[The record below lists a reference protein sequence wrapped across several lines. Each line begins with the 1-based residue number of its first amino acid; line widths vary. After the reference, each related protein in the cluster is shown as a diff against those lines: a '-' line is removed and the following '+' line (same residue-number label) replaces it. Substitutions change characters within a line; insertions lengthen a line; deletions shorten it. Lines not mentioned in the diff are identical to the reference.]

1 MSENLKAKEIK
12 KDFYWVGA
20 QDPELRIFDIIMYTP
35 FGTTYNSYTLKS
47 NDKIAVF
54 ETVKEKCFD
63 QYIARLQSLD
73 INPEKIDYIVVNHTE
88 PDHAGSVAKLLEIAK
103 DAKVVGTANAIRFLK
118 SIVNHDFEHIIANH
132 NETLDLD
139 GKTLRFISAPFL
151 HWPDSMYTYIEEDN
165 ILVTCDSFGSHYC
178 DKGITNE
185 NLKSE
190 EDYNTALKY
199 YFDCILGPFK
209 PYVLKAIDKIKD
221 LKIDIIA
228 TGHGP
233 VLTKEPEK
241 IIEIYKKWSSPVEK
255 NTDIKNIVICYVSA
269 YGYTKSLAEKIAEGI
284 SASGEYN
291 IELLD
296 VIYHD
301 LNVVLE
307 KINNSD
313 AVLFGSP
320 TILSDA
326 LKPIMDILIN
336 LNPIIHIGKP
346 TAVFGSYGWS
356 GEAVPNIEA
365 RLKQLRMN
373 ILVPGLKVNFK
384 PSVSEFDS
392 AFEFGKNF
400 SDALNGKEIVKPET
414 KKEIKPASQN
424 NGKTFW
430 KCVIC
435 GVIFEGDAPP
445 EACPVCGASPDQFI
459 EVKNEAVTFSSE
471 ENLHVVIIGNG
482 AAGYYSAEA
491 IRKRN
496 KLAKIDMI
504 SGESYKTYF
513 RPSLSDYLTEE
524 LGDDF
529 YVATDDW
536 YTENNIK
543 LHLETFVVKIDTKH
557 KKLVLDD
564 GKEMT
569 YDKLILAM
577 GSKNLI
583 LPIDGVDKKG
593 VYTLKDLD
601 DAKNIKN
608 AVRDADDAV
617 VIGGGLLGLEAA
629 WEMKKLGLNVTVIEY
644 CNRLLPRQTDD
655 AGSEL
660 FLTLAQ
666 KSGVNIILED
676 SVVKIKGKHKVK
688 GVLTEDGREISADI
702 VLLSTGIKP
711 NIELAIASGIDTNKG
726 IIVNEKMETNIDDIY
741 AAGDVAEFN
750 GIVFGNWT
758 AAVSMGSVAG
768 ANLTGDESKFESFV
782 SSVIFQALGVDLV
795 SFGTILTD
803 NCKAIEIKDDVKNTM
818 KKLFFKDDILIGGY
832 LIGDLND
839 SAKLLDAVKSQ
850 KTSKEVLLLLS

>member
-1 MSENLKAKEIK
+1 MSEILKACQIKEN
-12 KDFYWVGA
+12 FYWIGA

-35 FGTTYNSYTLKS
+35 FGTTYNSYILKG

-54 ETVKEKCFD
+54 ETVKEKFFD
-63 QYIARLQSLD
+63 QYLERLKSLEID
-73 INPEKIDYIVVNHTE
+73 PEKIDYIIIEHTE
-88 PDHAGSVAKLLEIAK
+88 PDHAGSVAKLLKIAK
-103 DAKVVGTANAIRFLK
+103 NAKVVGSTTAIRFLK
-118 SIVNHDFEHIIANH
+118 AIVNDEFEYIIANH
-132 NETLDLD
+132 NETLDLG

-178 DKGITNE
+178 DEGVTNE
-185 NLKSE
+185 NLKSKD
-190 EDYNTALKY
+190 DYMTALKY
-199 YFDCILGPFK
+199 YFDCIFGPFK
-209 PYVLKAIDKIKD
+209 SYVLKAIDKIKD
-221 LKIDIIA
+221 LDIDTIA

-241 IIEIYKKWSSPVEK
+241 IIELYKEWSVTKEK
-255 NTDIKNIVICYVSA
+255 TAEKKDIVICYVSA

-284 SASGEYN
+284 NSTGDYN

-346 TAVFGSYGWS
+346 TAAFGSYGWS

-384 PSVSEFDS
+384 PSDAEIDS

-400 SDALNGKEIVKPET
+400 ADALNGKAVTKTEVKKEAKPST
-414 KKEIKPASQN
+414 KK

-430 KCVIC
+430 KCLIC
-435 GVIFEGDAPP
+435 GVIFEGDTPP
-445 EACPVCGASPDQFI
+445 DTCPVCGAGSDQFI
-459 EVKNEAVTFSSE
+459 EVENREVSFSSE
-471 ENLHVVIIGNG
+471 EDLHVVIIGNG

-496 KLAKIDMI
+496 KVCKIDII
-504 SGESYKTYF
+504 SEETYKTYY

-529 YVATDDW
+529 YVAPDSW
-536 YTENNIK
+536 YDENNVR
-543 LHLETFVVKIDTKH
+543 LHLGTKVDKIDTKN
-557 KKLVLDD
+557 KKLILSD
-564 GKEMT
+564 GKEMS

-577 GSKNLI
+577 GAQNSI
-583 LPIDGVDKKG
+583 PSIDGVDKKG
-593 VYTLKDLD
+593 VYTLKDLN
-601 DAKNIKN
+601 DAKAIRNAISKSNN
-608 AVRDADDAV
+608 AVI
-617 VIGGGLLGLEAA
+617 IGGGLLGLEAA
-629 WEMKKLGLNVTVIEY
+629 WEMKKTGVEVTVIEFL
-644 CNRLLPRQTDD
+644 NRLLPKQTDD
-655 AGSEL
+655 AGAEL
-660 FLTLAQ
+660 FLKLAE
-666 KSGVNIILED
+666 KSGVNIILGD
-676 SVVKIKGKHKVK
+676 SVTKIKGKNKVK
-688 GVLTEDGREISADI
+688 AVVTKSGKEFDADI
-702 VLLSTGIKP
+702 VLISTGIIP
-711 NIELAIASGIDTNKG
+711 NIKLAQKSEIEVNRGIV
-726 IIVNEKMETNIDDIY
+726 VNDKMETNIKDIY

-750 GIVFGNWT
+750 NTIFGNWT
-758 AAVSMGSVAG
+758 AAISMAEVAG
-768 ANLTGDESKFESFV
+768 TNLIGDEAKFEAFV

-795 SFGTILTD
+795 SFGIINEE

-818 KKLFFKDDILIGGY
+818 KKLFFKNDVLIGGY
-832 LIGDLND
+832 LIGDL
-839 SAKLLDAVKSQ
+839 SESGKLLEAAKSE
-850 KTSKEVLLLLS
+850 KTIKDVLMLLS